1 MRAKKSARAK
11 KPTSVKK
18 PTQYVS
24 QERMR
29 EIAENTYEAV
39 IVTALEARRINLHNK
54 MLGTQEDR
62 AEKVTTIALDRL
74 LGDKLRYNYQETG
87 NDETE

>member
-1 MRAKKSARAK
+1 MNTRRSA
-11 KPTSVKK
+11 
-18 PTQYVS
+18 QYIS

-29 EIAENTYEAV
+29 DAAENIYEAV
-39 IVTALEARRINLHNK
+39 MITALEARRINLHNK

-74 LGDKLRYNYQETG
+74 LGDELRHDYQSAG
-87 NDETE
+87 NDESEG

>member
-1 MRAKKSARAK
+1 MNARR
-11 KPTSVKK
+11 
-18 PTQYVS
+18 PTQYIS

-29 EIAENTYEAV
+29 DVAENIYEAV
-39 IVTALEARRINLHNK
+39 MITALEARRINLHNK

-74 LGDKLRYNYQETG
+74 LGDELNYDYQSAG
-87 NDETE
+87 NDEAEE

>member
-1 MRAKKSARAK
+1 MSAKKS
-11 KPTSVKK
+11 
-18 PTQYVS
+18 TQYVS

>member
-1 MRAKKSARAK
+1 MNARR
-11 KPTSVKK
+11 S
-18 PTQYVS
+18 TQYIS

-29 EIAENTYEAV
+29 DVAENIYEAV
-39 IVTALEARRINLHNK
+39 MITALEARRINLHNK

-74 LGDKLRYNYQETG
+74 LGDELYYDYQSAG
-87 NDETE
+87 NDEAEE